1 MKAAFAP
8 KYGPPDV
15 VEIRDMPRPV
25 VGAGEVLVEVH
36 ATTVT
41 RTDRETLRGHPWFAR
56 LVTGLI
62 GPKHPVLG
70 IDFAGV
76 VVEVGHGTS
85 RFSIGDRVFGLSP
98 SRYGCHA
105 EWVAVPE
112 DGAIGHIPD
121 KLAFHEAVVGEG
133 AWYAHSN
140 LEAFGL
146 APGQD
151 VMIYGASGA
160 IGTAAFQLAKARG
173 AHVTAVVGTRHTDLA
188 AALGADLVVNYMT
201 EDFTARPELYDLVF
215 DAVGKTTYP
224 ACRKLLKPHGA
235 FYASDLGPWGQTV
248 WLSLWSAITRSRRVV
263 IGMPRDPR
271 EVIGF
276 LGDMLA
282 DGRYRAVIDSHY
294 DLDDISAAYAHV
306 ATEQKTGIVVIDVKP
321 R

>member
-8 KYGPPDV
+8 KYGPPAV
-15 VEIRDMPRPV
+15 LEIRDVARPEPSD
-25 VGAGEVLVEVH
+25 GEVLVEVH

-56 LVTGLI
+56 AVTGLSR
-62 GPKHPVLG
+62 PRHPILG

-76 VVEVGHGTS
+76 VVEVGAGAG
-85 RFSIGDRVFGLSP
+85 RFSVGDRVFGLSP

-112 DGAIGHIPD
+112 DGAIAIIPED
-121 KLAFHEAVVGEG
+121 LPFHETVVGEG

-146 APGQD
+146 SAGQD
-151 VMIYGASGA
+151 ALIYGASGA
-160 IGTAAFQLAKARG
+160 IGTAAVQLAKARG
-173 AHVTAVVGTRHTDLA
+173 ARVTAVVGTQDIDLA
-188 AALGADLVVNYMT
+188 TLLGADLIVDYMA
-201 EDFTARPELYDLVF
+201 EDFTARPERYDLVF

-224 ACRKLLKPHGA
+224 ACRPLLKPDGA
-235 FYASDLGPWGQTV
+235 YYSSDLGPWGQTA
-248 WLSLWSAITRSRRVV
+248 WLAIWSAITRSRRVV

-271 EVIGF
+271 EVFAF

-282 DGRYRAVIDSHY
+282 DGRYRAVIDSHFAF
-294 DLDDISAAYAHV
+294 DDISAAYAYV
-306 ATEQKTGIVVIDVKP
+306 ATEQKTGIVVVDVKTS
-321 R
+321 